1 MNFISSV
8 TSIAPACRVL
18 EHHEGEVVRP
28 PVPPLAVASVPGV
41 AHTLDR
47 DDDSA
52 PVRVIVLYST
62 VLYCTV
68 PVWVVRVHMVSAEE
82 GQPPQ
87 VAVVAR
93 LPSVLLCVSKLI
105 GN

>member
-8 TSIAPACRVL
+8 TSIAPPCRVL

-41 AHTLDR
+41 AHTLDG
-47 DDDSA
+47 DDDPA
-52 PVRVIVLYST
+52 LVRVI
-62 VLYCTV
+62 
-68 PVWVVRVHMVSAEE
+68 RVHMVSTEE
-82 GQPPQ
+82 GEPPQ
-87 VAVVAR
+87 VAVVTR

>member
-1 MNFISSV
+1 MNIISSV

-28 PVPPLAVASVPGV
+28 PVPPLAVARVPGV

-47 DDDSA
+47 DDDPA
-52 PVRVIVLYST
+52 IVRVI
-62 VLYCTV
+62 
-68 PVWVVRVHMVSAEE
+68 RVHMVSSEE